1 LESKKNE
8 WLAVQDRIHSELAKI
23 EDNENLTI
31 LLAVE
36 SGSRAW
42 GFASPDSD
50 YDVRFIY
57 IRPRDYYLKL
67 EKRRDVC
74 EWVLDETLDI
84 NGWDFDKTLR
94 LLRSSNPTLFEW
106 MSSPIVYRK
115 HPAFDSLME
124 NSDEFFL
131 SIPGLHH
138 YLHMA
143 EGNYR
148 EFLKGDMVKLKK
160 YFYVLR
166 PILAC
171 YHILSTGTPPPM
183 RFSELVEAQ
192 MDQALIPEINALLKQ
207 KGITSEMGMAPKVV
221 RINEYIEASL
231 AYLSEEI
238 SKQSSDKPKKPW
250 GVLNDIFLRALDF
263 SGSVTCNV

>member
-1 LESKKNE
+1 MTIQK
-8 WLAVQDRIHSELAKI
+8 QIHAELNTI
-23 EDNENLTI
+23 EEKENLTI

-57 IRPRDYYLKL
+57 LRPRDFYLKL
-67 EKRRDVC
+67 EKRKDVC
-74 EWVLDETLDI
+74 EWALDETLDI

-115 HPAFDSLME
+115 HPVFDSLMA
-124 NSDEFFL
+124 NSDEYFF

-148 EFLKGDMVKLKK
+148 EFLKGDLVKLKK

-183 RFSELVEAQ
+183 RFSELVETQ
-192 MDQALIPEINALLKQ
+192 MDRSLVPVINDLLELKKTSSEI
-207 KGITSEMGMAPKVV
+207 GMAPKIV

-231 AYLSEEI
+231 AYLNEEI
-238 SKQSSDKPKKPW
+238 SKQSSGQPKKPW
-250 GVLNDIFLRALDF
+250 GALNDVFLRALATT
-263 SGSVTCNV
+263 GNK

>member
-1 LESKKNE
+1 MTIK
-8 WLAVQDRIHSELAKI
+8 DRIHAELNAI
-23 EDNENLTI
+23 EEKENLTI

-57 IRPRDYYLKL
+57 IRPQEFYLKL
-67 EKRRDVC
+67 EKRKDVC
-74 EWVLDETLDI
+74 EWALDETLDI

-115 HPAFDSLME
+115 HPAFDSLMVNVHE
-124 NSDEFFL
+124 YFM

-148 EFLKGDMVKLKK
+148 EFLKGDIVKLKK
-160 YFYVLR
+160 YFYVIR
-166 PILAC
+166 PILETA
-171 YHILSTGTPPPM
+171 
-183 RFSELVEAQ
+183 
-192 MDQALIPEINALLKQ
+192 MDN
-207 KGITSEMGMAPKVV
+207 G
-221 RINEYIEASL
+221 IEALVLGAFGCGAFRNPPQLVSQAFHSVL
-231 AYLSEEI
+231 EEDGYKEHFAKI
-238 SKQSSDKPKKPW
+238 VFAIIGTSNRSNEN
-250 GVLNDIFLRALDF
+250 LNVFRRTF
-263 SGSVTCNV
+263 S

>member
-1 LESKKNE
+1 MTI
-8 WLAVQDRIHSELAKI
+8 QDRIQAELNTI
-23 EDNENLTI
+23 EEKENLTI

-50 YDVRFIY
+50 YDVRLIY
-57 IRPRDYYLKL
+57 IRPREFYFRL
-67 EKRRDVC
+67 EKRKDVC

-115 HPAFDSLME
+115 HPVFDTLMA
-124 NSDEFFL
+124 NSDEYFL

-148 EFLKGDMVKLKK
+148 EFLKSDMVKLKK

-171 YHILSTGTPPPM
+171 RHILSFGSPPPM
-183 RFSELVEAQ
+183 RFSDLVETQ
-192 MDQALIPEINALLKQ
+192 MDQSLIPEISTILKQ
-207 KGITSEMGMAPKVV
+207 KETTSEMGIAPKVV
-221 RINEYIEASL
+221 CINEYIETSL
-231 AYLSEEI
+231 AYLNQEI
-238 SKQSSDKPKKPW
+238 SKQSSGQPKKPW
-250 GVLNDIFLRALDF
+250 GVLNDIFLRALDIT
-263 SGSVTCNV
+263 GSVK

>member
-1 LESKKNE
+1 MTIQE
-8 WLAVQDRIHSELAKI
+8 RINSELITI
-23 EDNENLTI
+23 EEKNNLTI

-57 IRPRDYYLKL
+57 IHPREFYLKL
-67 EKRRDVC
+67 EKRKDVC
-74 EWVLDETLDI
+74 EWALDDILDI
-84 NGWDFDKTLR
+84 NGWGFDKTLR

-106 MSSPIVYRK
+106 MSSPIIYRK
-115 HPAFDSLME
+115 HPAFDELMVNAHE
-124 NSDEFFL
+124 YFM
-131 SIPGLHH
+131 SISGLHH

-148 EFLKGDMVKLKK
+148 EFLKGDVVKLKK

-171 YHILSTGTPPPM
+171 RHILSVGTPPPM
-183 RFSELVEAQ
+183 LFSELVETQ
-192 MDQALIPEINALLKQ
+192 MDRSLVPVINDLLKQ
-207 KGITSEMGMAPKVV
+207 KELSSEMGMAPKIVM
-221 RINEYIEASL
+221 INEHIEASL
-231 AYLSEEI
+231 AYLHEEI

-250 GVLNDIFLRALDF
+250 SVLNEVFLRALDIT
-263 SGSVTCNV
+263 GSVK